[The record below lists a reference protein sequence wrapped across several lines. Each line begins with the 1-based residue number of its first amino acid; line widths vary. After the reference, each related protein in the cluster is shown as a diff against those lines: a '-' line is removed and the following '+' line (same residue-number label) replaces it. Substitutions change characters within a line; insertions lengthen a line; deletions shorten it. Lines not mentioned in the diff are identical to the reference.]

1 MFFSRPSSIAI
12 RALTYLATQPPGK
25 LTGVRE
31 ISDHIRVPG
40 PYLSKVLLL
49 LRRGRLLRSYR
60 GIGGG
65 YELAQPPQKICLFNV
80 IECIDGTP
88 FGSCI
93 LEDRECSLGQ
103 ECAMH
108 DSWGPVRNQ
117 LLSFLQS
124 ITLDHLVVQPR
135 IPLQPEAEP
144 QDAAK
149 LSPATD

>member
-49 LRRGRLLRSYR
+49 LRRGRLLRSYK

-108 DSWGPVRNQ
+108 DSWGPVRTQ
-117 LLSFLQS
+117 ILSFLQA
-124 ITLDHLVVQPR
+124 ITLDHLVEQR
-135 IPLQPEAEP
+135 RTPLQPQVDPQEAAELRAP
-144 QDAAK
+144 
-149 LSPATD
+149 TE